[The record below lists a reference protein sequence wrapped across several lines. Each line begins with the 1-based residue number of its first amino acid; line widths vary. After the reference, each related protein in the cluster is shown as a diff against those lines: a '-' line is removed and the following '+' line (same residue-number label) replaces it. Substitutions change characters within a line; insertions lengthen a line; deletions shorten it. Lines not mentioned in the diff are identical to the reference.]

1 MNFRCSHPRKLAK
14 HWYHFKNPENPG
26 IQPIYKFIQ
35 MANSIQALLQQLES
49 TSGKK
54 EWLIRTKAVKKGP
67 FDKYE

>member
-1 MNFRCSHPRKLAK
+1 VIVYWFLELNL
-14 HWYHFKNPENPG
+14 N
-26 IQPIYKFIQ
+26 QFIQ

>member
-1 MNFRCSHPRKLAK
+1 MEIGLGRMVRIEGFLKVNAYP
-14 HWYHFKNPENPG
+14 
-26 IQPIYKFIQ
+26 FIQ